1 MAGHRAALILVLSLI
16 GLVVLGI
23 TWSGA
28 LDAALTA
35 QLALNLIVP
44 AAVMIL
50 FWRKARARILDREA
64 ELATIL
70 GLEVVANRAT
80 GRFLAGIAHELI
92 PHPEPCDLRA
102 EAMVV
107 AMDYQDGGADLKV
120 VVPEIQVRTD
130 PNLLRQILHILVG
143 NAIRHGGE
151 RVAIWAT
158 VEADAVRLSVS
169 DDGPG
174 LPDDVGDHVFESY
187 VDLAAVA
194 ETRPAGTGLMVAR
207 ALGELIGGHMS
218 YRRDPSWT
226 HFSVSLPV
234 GSRGT
239 RRHPGR
245 VPLRA
250 GVG

>member
-1 MAGHRAALILVLSLI
+1 MAGHRAAVILVLSLI
-16 GLVVLGI
+16 GLVVLGV
-23 TWSGA
+23 TTSGP
-28 LDAALTA
+28 LDAARTA
-35 QLALNLIVP
+35 QLAANLIVP
-44 AAVMIL
+44 AAVMVL
-50 FWRKARARILDREA
+50 FWRKARSRILDREA
-64 ELATIL
+64 ALAAL
-70 GLEVVANRAT
+70 LRLDHVANKAT

-92 PHPEPCDLRA
+92 PHLEPCDLRA
-102 EAMVV
+102 EATVV
-107 AMDYQDGGADLKV
+107 VMDYQDGGADLKV
-120 VVPEIQVRTD
+120 VVPEIRVTTD

-158 VEADAVRLSVS
+158 VENDAVRLSVS

-174 LPDDVGDHVFESY
+174 LPDGAGDHVFESY
-187 VDLAAVA
+187 VDLASAA

-207 ALGELIGGHMS
+207 ALGELIGGQLS

-226 HFSVSLPV
+226 HFSVSLPL

-239 RRHPGR
+239 RRRPGR